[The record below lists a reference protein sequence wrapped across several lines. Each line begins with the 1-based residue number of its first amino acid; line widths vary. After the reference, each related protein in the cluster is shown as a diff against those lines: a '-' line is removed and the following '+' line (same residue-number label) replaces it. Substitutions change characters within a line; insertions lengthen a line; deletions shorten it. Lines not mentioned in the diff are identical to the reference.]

1 MADNQQLQ
9 RGLRGLIWE
18 MFPLSGSARLVM
30 LLLAEYA
37 NGDGAGVELHYAFI
51 ARCCRISECQVGRI
65 VRSLVSAGWLV
76 LEAKS
81 RRHTPHRYGINVDKL
96 VGLQE
101 GSDAPSHCTGATPMA
116 TSPGMDANP
125 SGARHSRDAT
135 SNAPSPGMGATS
147 DSRSPGMGATS
158 RASSLGVNAAS
169 KSGAYKEARAQ
180 ARSGFKLNT
189 TTVSNSTVQFQSRV
203 GSEQEGNETR
213 RFGLAEA
220 IDLLVAQGVPRPFLR
235 RQEDRTMVLA
245 WIQDG
250 ATEHQIRLAC
260 QRARESKTDGKP
272 IGPRYIAPVLLAV
285 REEEKRGNA
294 NSQQFDGVDYHA
306 GAWSRRAAG
315 NGRALVAL
323 RNGSESD
330 PD

>member
-1 MADNQQLQ
+1 MADNQQL
-9 RGLRGLIWE
+9 RHLIWE
-18 MFPLSGSARLVM
+18 TLPLGGSARLVM
-30 LLLAEYA
+30 LLIAEYA
-37 NGDGAGVELHYAFI
+37 NTDGTGAELHHAFI
-51 ARCCRISECQVGRI
+51 ARCCRISECQAGRI
-65 VRSLVSAGWLV
+65 VRSLVNAGWLV

-125 SGARHSRDAT
+125 SGARRSMDAD
-135 SNAPSPGMGATS
+135 SNSPSPGMGATS
-147 DSRSPGMGATS
+147 RSLSPGMGATS
-158 RASSLGVNAAS
+158 RASSPSVDAAS
-169 KSGAYKEARAQ
+169 KSGAYKEARAP

-189 TTVSNSTVQFQSRV
+189 TTASNSTVQLLTRV
-203 GSEQEGNETR
+203 GSEQEGGKTR
-213 RFGLAEA
+213 HFGLAEA
-220 IDLLVAQGVPRPFLR
+220 IELLVAQGVPGPFLR
-235 RQEDRTMVLA
+235 QQEDRAMVLD

-272 IGPRYIAPVLLAV
+272 IGPRYIAPVLFAV
-285 REEEKRGNA
+285 REEEKRRNA
-294 NSQQFDGVDYHA
+294 NPQQFDGVDYHA
-306 GAWSRRAAG
+306 GAWSRRAAA

-323 RNGSESD
+323 RNASESD